1 MARTD
6 FTEANGYIL
15 EEQGSAVI
23 QDLIANSAVERFA
36 RREVM
41 ASRTKTVPRFV
52 ADAPQIVAEGAEIP
66 EATAT
71 LDEIVLTA
79 RKFAQI
85 MHVSEEDLNDN
96 LVDVLTASKR
106 EWASRFARKFDNAC
120 LGVSVAEDGTDTA
133 PYRSLYRAM
142 QQVPF
147 NTNNL
152 ITTGGALSYDD
163 LNNALGVVED
173 SSKYDA
179 ANTVWMAHPKML
191 KEIRGMVKGNSDLV
205 LPDPLAGTPGS
216 LFGFPLVVSYGAAVS
231 TAASAAP
238 AGNPLLIVGNRNMLI
253 NGVRGGVESVVSR
266 DAEFTK
272 DGVLLKTR
280 IRRGFQVAD
289 VDAFA
294 IIEKTAQEELNNA
307 KQTIR

>member
-15 EEQGSAVI
+15 EEQGSNVI
-23 QDLIANSAVERFA
+23 QDLLANSAVECFA
-36 RREVM
+36 RRETM

-52 ADAPQIVAEGAEIP
+52 SDAPSVVAEGATIG
-66 EATAT
+66 EASAT

-79 RKFAQI
+79 RKYAQI

-96 LVDVLTASKR
+96 LVDVLSTYKR

-120 LGVSVAEDGTDTA
+120 LGVTAVGDGNDGQ
-133 PYRSLYRAM
+133 PYDSLYYAVSQYNSASNRIQTAGDL
-142 QQVPF
+142 
-147 NTNNL
+147 TY
-152 ITTGGALSYDD
+152 GD
-163 LNNALGVVED
+163 LNDALGKVET
-173 SSKYDA
+173 SSKFDA

-191 KEIRGMVKGNSDLV
+191 SHIRGMIKGNNDLV

-216 LFGFPLVVSYGAAVS
+216 LFGYPLVLSYGAATS
-231 TAASAAP
+231 AAASAAP
-238 AGNPLLIVGNRNMLI
+238 TGNPFIAVGNKNMLI

-272 DGVLLKTR
+272 DGVLLKIR
-280 IRRGFQVAD
+280 VRRGFAVAD
-289 VDAFA
+289 ASAFA
-294 IIEKTAQEELNNA
+294 IVEKTSA
-307 KQTIR
+307 

>member
-15 EEQGSAVI
+15 EEQGSVVI
-23 QDLIANSAVERFA
+23 QDLLANSAVEAYA
-36 RREVM
+36 RQEPM

-52 ADAPQIVAEGAEIP
+52 ADAPAVVAEGGTIG

-79 RKFAQI
+79 RKYAQI
-85 MHVSEEDLNDN
+85 MNVSEEDLNDN
-96 LVDVLTASKR
+96 LVDVLTTARR

-120 LGVSVAEDGTDTA
+120 LGVNVAADGTDTA
-133 PYRSLYRAM
+133 PYTSLYAAINW
-142 QQVPF
+142 
-147 NTNNL
+147 NTNR
-152 ITTGGALSYDD
+152 IQTGGALSYED
-163 LNNALGVVED
+163 LNNALGIAED
-173 SSKYDA
+173 SSKFDA

-191 KEIRGMVKGNSDLV
+191 KEIRGMIKGNNDLV

-216 LFGFPLVVSYGAAVS
+216 LFGFPLVISYGAATS
-231 TAASAAP
+231 AAASASP
-238 AGNPLLIVGNRNMLI
+238 AGNPLLIVGNRQMLI

-280 IRRGFQVAD
+280 IRRGFAVAD
-289 VDAFA
+289 ADAFA
-294 IIEKTAQEELNNA
+294 IVEKTA
-307 KQTIR
+307 